1 VKQENKD
8 REPLV
13 IDLLD
18 ISEDEIGDEESDDI
32 KEKQDWKP
40 KEELLAM
47 PENQDN
53 SHPGIMLIAN
63 NVPPIESP
71 GWTVQQ

>member
-32 KEKQDWKP
+32 KEKQDWKR

-63 NVPPIESP
+63 NAPPIESP